1 MKKLFLI
8 LLTVAFL
15 FMPLMADYTGN
26 TAFLATAITV
36 AANTVEVV
44 GTGIATHSLPLGSQE
59 IIGIT
64 CIFTPAGAAADT
76 VDFYFE
82 VSYDDGTTWA
92 SLSKDAIAKIPT
104 NQAVVTGESAVRV
117 FYQVIVYGA
126 SHIRWSS
133 VDNNDAVNALS
144 GVNVYMSY

>member
-1 MKKLFLI
+1 MKKLFLTI
-8 LLTVAFL
+8 LTAVFL
-15 FMPLMADYTGN
+15 LMPLSADYTGN
-26 TAFLATAITV
+26 TAFLATAIAV
-36 AANTVEVV
+36 AADTVEVV

-64 CIFTPAGAAADT
+64 CEFIPAGASAST

-82 VSYDDGTTWA
+82 VSYDGGTTWA
-92 SLSKDAIAKIPT
+92 SLSKNAIAEIPT
-104 NQAVVTGESAVRV
+104 EQAVVTGESAVRV
-117 FYQVIVYGA
+117 FYEVNVYGA

-144 GVNVYMSY
+144 GVNVYLSY

>member
-1 MKKLFLI
+1 MKKLFPI
-8 LLTVAFL
+8 LLVILLAA
-15 FMPLMADYTGN
+15 PLMADYTGN
-26 TAFLATAITV
+26 TAFLATAIAV
-36 AANTVEVV
+36 AADTVEVV

-64 CIFTPAGAAADT
+64 CVFTPAGAAADT

-82 VSYDDGTTWA
+82 VSYDGGTTWA

-104 NQAVVTGESAVRV
+104 NQAVVTGGAVVRV
-117 FYQVIVYGA
+117 FYEVMVYGA

-144 GVNVYMSY
+144 GVNVYLSY

>member
-8 LLTVAFL
+8 ILTLAFL
-15 FMPLMADYTGN
+15 LVPLSADWTGK

-36 AANTVEVV
+36 AADTVEVV

-64 CIFTPAGAAADT
+64 CVFIPAGAAADT

-82 VSYDDGTTWA
+82 DSANGRVLMYKVLLYQGRGRNG
-92 SLSKDAIAKIPT
+92 LSRYHLSHWHFELLIYRMTRLIHLIVET
-104 NQAVVTGESAVRV
+104 N
-117 FYQVIVYGA
+117 
-126 SHIRWSS
+126 
-133 VDNNDAVNALS
+133 
-144 GVNVYMSY
+144 

>member
-1 MKKLFLI
+1 MRKLFSI
-8 LLTVAFL
+8 LLVILLAT
-15 FMPLMADYTGN
+15 PLMADHTGN

-36 AANTVEVV
+36 AADTVEVV

-64 CIFTPAGAAADT
+64 CVFTPAGAAAST

-82 VSYDDGTTWA
+82 VSYDGGTTWA
-92 SLSKDAIAKIPT
+92 SLSKKAIAEIPT
-104 NQAVVTGESAVRV
+104 NQAVVTGGSVVRV

-144 GVNVYMSY
+144 GVNVYLSY

>member
-1 MKKLFLI
+1 MRRLFLI
-8 LLTVAFL
+8 ILMVAFL
-15 FMPLMADYTGN
+15 LVPLSADWTGK

-36 AANTVEVV
+36 AADTVEVV

-64 CIFTPAGAAADT
+64 CVFIPAGAAADT

-82 VSYDDGTTWA
+82 VSYDGGTTWA

-117 FYQVIVYGA
+117 FYQVNVYGA

-144 GVNVYMSY
+144 GVNVYLSY